1 MKKLIYTLII
11 LLLPITLTGCDNRIA
26 KLYLSEIYC
35 SLPFTCSGKDRVGLD
50 LRGENYT
57 GYEIDNYS
65 VHELDDK
72 DMSSGGY
79 GAVSWKK
86 TQKPPVTIK
95 VWWRLDYDENKHQ
108 NDTTYNRQLEKRSSN
123 GTVWCE
129 AIVKI
134 KEPYPAYDVSHL
146 YLYFFPDGH
155 VEAELGGL
163 VVDTQDP
170 YRRMKDTEREYTDA
184 QKAAFPRRHDG
195 KYCDRYIDNPWF
207 GVDTSNPWK

>member
-1 MKKLIYTLII
+1 MKKFIYTLIV

-35 SLPFTCSGKDRVGLD
+35 SLPFTCSGKDRVVLD
-50 LRGENYT
+50 LRDENYT
-57 GYEIDNYS
+57 DYKIGDFS
-65 VHELDDK
+65 VHQLDDK

-95 VWWRLDYDENKHQ
+95 VWWRLNYDENKHQ

-129 AIVKI
+129 AIIKI
-134 KEPYPAYDVSHL
+134 KEPYPTVDPDGL

-155 VEAELGGL
+155 VEAEVGESVGNGFSKPR
-163 VVDTQDP
+163 D
-170 YRRMKDTEREYTDA
+170 YTDT

-195 KYCDRYIDNPWF
+195 KYCDKYIDNPWF

>member
-1 MKKLIYTLII
+1 MKKLIYTLIV

-26 KLYLSEIYC
+26 KLYLSEMYC

-57 GYEIDNYS
+57 GYETAGIAVQSPDEN
-65 VHELDDK
+65 
-72 DMSSGGY
+72 DMRAAASGG
-79 GAVSWKK
+79 VSWKK

-95 VWWRLDYDENKHQ
+95 VWWQVIYDKPLWDKGGYDREV
-108 NDTTYNRQLEKRSSN
+108 EKRPAP

-129 AIVKI
+129 AIVEI
-134 KEPYPAYDVSHL
+134 KQPYPTVDPVGL

-155 VEAELGGL
+155 VEAEVGGQI
-163 VVDTQDP
+163 VDTQDP
-170 YRRMKDTEREYTDA
+170 YRRMKDTEREYTDT

-195 KYCDRYIDNPWF
+195 KYCDKYIDNPWF

>member
-1 MKKLIYTLII
+1 MKKLIYTLIV

-26 KLYLSEIYC
+26 KLYLSEMYC

-50 LRGENYT
+50 LRDENYT
-57 GYEIDNYS
+57 DNGIS
-65 VHELDDK
+65 GIAVQSPNDN
-72 DMSSGGY
+72 DMRAAASGG
-79 GAVSWKK
+79 VSWKK

-95 VWWRLDYDENKHQ
+95 VWWQVIYDKPLRAKGGYDREV
-108 NDTTYNRQLEKRSSN
+108 EKRPAP

-129 AIVKI
+129 AIIKI
-134 KEPYPAYDVSHL
+134 KEPYPTVEPDGL

-155 VEAELGGL
+155 VEAEVGESVGKG
-163 VVDTQDP
+163 TSRP
-170 YRRMKDTEREYTDA
+170 RNYTDA

-195 KYCDRYIDNPWF
+195 KYCDKYIDNPWF